1 MVPSETLVRAGDGT
15 DRKLQLVVVEGEL
28 VSVHDLPETGMLLV
42 GRGADVD
49 VSIADPGASAR
60 HARLHVD
67 QGAISIEDLGSRNG
81 TQVRGQAV
89 PAHEKVALA
98 AGEAA
103 LLGLAVLLVQRRN
116 PQLLRR
122 RSLPHGYFEL
132 RLTEECELAQDTN
145 ACARFSVARVDVD
158 RSLPNDVVM
167 ESAAELLRSSD
178 VLGTY
183 GPSAFEILLPRTTPE
198 AAEQVLRPF
207 LDRLRQLKGNPRY
220 FLAHFP
226 ADGQNAHNLIER
238 ACAGLHPRATNGS
251 EAAVIVIDD
260 RMRAVFRMAEK
271 AASGIINVLIVGET
285 GVGKEVVAE
294 TIHRSSKR
302 VTRPFLC
309 LNCAALAENLL
320 ESELFGHE
328 RGAFT
333 DARTAKP
340 GLLES
345 ASGGT
350 VFLDEIGEMSPGLQ
364 SKLLRV
370 IETKQVTRVGGLK
383 PIPIDVRFVAATNRD
398 LIQEIREKRF
408 RSDLYYRINGL
419 TLEVP
424 PLRERRAEILPL
436 CESFLAELARQS
448 GQTRPP
454 RLSDEAAA
462 WLESH
467 AWPGNIREVRNVMER
482 AFLLAGGSD
491 IEIEDLPLESLDA
504 MANVAS
510 PPAAETSVAPDE
522 RARIV
527 ESLVAE
533 GGNQTRAARRLG
545 ISRGTL
551 MARLEAFEIP
561 RPQKRR

>member
-1 MVPSETLVRAGDGT
+1 
-15 DRKLQLVVVEGEL
+15 VEGDL
-28 VSVHDLPETGMLLV
+28 VSVHDLPETGTLLV
-42 GRGADVD
+42 GRGGDVD
-49 VSIADPGASAR
+49 VSIGDPGASAV

-81 TQVRGQAV
+81 TQVRGQAI
-89 PAHEKVALA
+89 PANEKVTLA

-103 LLGLAVLLVQRRN
+103 LLSQAVLLVQRRN

-132 RLTEECELAQDTN
+132 RLAEECELARGTDGGVT
-145 ACARFSVARVDVD
+145 FSVARVDVD
-158 RSLPNDVVM
+158 RSLPGDAVM

-198 AAEQVLRPF
+198 AAEHALAPF
-207 LDRLRQLKGNPRY
+207 LDGLRRHGGNPRW

-238 ACAGLHPRATNGS
+238 ACAGLNPRATNGS
-251 EAAVIVIDD
+251 ASEVVVIDD
-260 RMRAVFRMAEK
+260 RMRAVFRLAEK
-271 AASGIINVLIVGET
+271 AASGMINVLIVGET
-285 GVGKEVVAE
+285 GVGKEVVAD
-294 TIHRSSKR
+294 TIHRASPRAKQ
-302 VTRPFLC
+302 PFLC
-309 LNCAALAENLL
+309 LNCAALAETLL

-333 DARTAKP
+333 DARCAKP

-350 VFLDEIGEMSPGLQ
+350 VFLDELGEMSPRLQ

-398 LIQEIREKRF
+398 LIQEIRENRF

-419 TLEVP
+419 MIEVP
-424 PLRERRAEILPL
+424 PLRERR
-436 CESFLAELARQS
+436 
-448 GQTRPP
+448 
-454 RLSDEAAA
+454 
-462 WLESH
+462 
-467 AWPGNIREVRNVMER
+467 
-482 AFLLAGGSD
+482 
-491 IEIEDLPLESLDA
+491 
-504 MANVAS
+504 
-510 PPAAETSVAPDE
+510 
-522 RARIV
+522 
-527 ESLVAE
+527 
-533 GGNQTRAARRLG
+533 
-545 ISRGTL
+545 
-551 MARLEAFEIP
+551 
-561 RPQKRR
+561 